1 MSCSSCC
8 GAKTKVLPFEGGDDE
23 DAGSTFGPLDQ
34 RECRD
39 VIFLIIFI
47 AFLGGVG
54 AIGYLGI
61 NHGNPYRLI
70 YGTDSYG
77 NTCNQP
83 NDPIPNVNLS
93 GWDLS
98 GKSKVFFF
106 DPDYFLSMMPDS
118 KIPTFNE
125 DDAEIICVEKCPAS
139 EGEVVDYYTQ
149 EKVNLCRYDV
159 VPYVADIKK
168 CPKTPVHGHT
178 SILNRCIPKYII
190 DSINHTANVFMSES
204 PLGEAYLG
212 GNIPQKIFSDIKN
225 TYIEIGY
232 LMGISVGVAL
242 LVVILMRFLA
252 AVIVWTLVIAV
263 VFFCLGATAYC
274 WYTWYCLSEDLK
286 AADEV
291 YQTAENYEYVQ
302 TWMVYAAIASGI
314 TVIVLLI
321 LLVLRKRIGLVVQL
335 FTEAGRAIGAMPCLL
350 LQPFWTLIA
359 LVVFMAGLGLLAS
372 FIETSGLPKVNPVSG
387 HVKLVLEDFWT
398 YLRWYNIFAM
408 LWLGSFIVACQ
419 DLVVAGAVSKWYF
432 TRDKKRIG
440 CPIVKS
446 IQRLIMYHLGSVAFG
461 SFIIALV
468 MLARLILA
476 YIQKQLQGK
485 AGKIV
490 DFILKV
496 LQCCLWCFERFLRY
510 LNRNAYIEIAIYG
523 YNFCASAKKAFLMI
537 ISNTLRVAAINSIGD
552 FVLFLGKLATVA
564 IIIVIGNEFFKNRD
578 DINYI
583 AVPIFVACAFA
594 FAVSHCFLLI
604 YEITIDTI
612 FLCFCEDC
620 ERNDGSA
627 SRPYFM
633 SKNLMIYLDNA
644 EKAGP
649 SKETKPAKKRKETTK
664 V

>member
-1 MSCSSCC
+1 
-8 GAKTKVLPFEGGDDE
+8 
-23 DAGSTFGPLDQ
+23 
-34 RECRD
+34 
-39 VIFLIIFI
+39 
-47 AFLGGVG
+47 
-54 AIGYLGI
+54 
-61 NHGNPYRLI
+61 
-70 YGTDSYG
+70 
-77 NTCNQP
+77 
-83 NDPIPNVNLS
+83 
-93 GWDLS
+93 
-98 GKSKVFFF
+98 
-106 DPDYFLSMMPDS
+106 MPDS

-212 GNIPQKIFSDIKN
+212 GNIPQ
-225 TYIEIGY
+225 
-232 LMGISVGVAL
+232 
-242 LVVILMRFLA
+242 
-252 AVIVWTLVIAV
+252 
-263 VFFCLGATAYC
+263 
-274 WYTWYCLSEDLK
+274 DLK

-314 TVIVLLI
+314 T
-321 LLVLRKRIGLVVQL
+321 
-335 FTEAGRAIGAMPCLL
+335 
-350 LQPFWTLIA
+350 TLIA

-446 IQRLIMYHLGSVAFG
+446 IQRLIISGDACQADSGLHTET
-461 SFIIALV
+461 
-468 MLARLILA
+468 
-476 YIQKQLQGK
+476 